1 MRRTDMIQK
10 LIPSSLAVL
19 LLISLGLGTLLE
31 ASVPPFEGNDRVV
44 FIGDSITHGGRY
56 HADIYLY
63 HATRFPNRP
72 FVIHNCGIS
81 GDTALGANLRFETD
95 IAVHRPTVA
104 TIMLGMND
112 AYGWAF
118 DPKLALKEKISAQA
132 SSYDHYTQAMDQ
144 MATSLTDMGCR
155 IVFIKPSIYDQTAEF
170 DQKNLVGKNDQL
182 GRFAKHLDTLALKYG
197 ASVVDFHSPMNVINH
212 VIQATDPSA
221 TIVSTDR
228 VHPGIPGH
236 LVMAYHFLKSQN
248 MPQYVSAIHLDAREG
263 GKILQLRNC
272 EMHGDLE
279 ATSDQVSFSA
289 TEKALPFPLSPAQEK
304 ALDWVPFQHE
314 LNRQVLAIDNL
325 PSDDYELTIDA
336 IKLGKYSSAELKAGI
351 NLSANPATPQ
361 YQQALHIKALQNK
374 QLQATSK
381 LRSIALVRHSMVQK
395 IKPPISEKD
404 HSALTIALAAHLEK
418 SKGEPWYKYLREQ
431 ADAYLKTV
439 QNEDEYKQEELQ
451 WMQEMWQQNQPARHK
466 WQLKKIPSRS

>member
-1 MRRTDMIQK
+1 M
-10 LIPSSLAVL
+10 PAFFAL
-19 LLISLGLGTLLE
+19 LLLGLLSLGTPLE
-31 ASVPPFEGNDRVV
+31 ASVPPFQHGDRVA

-81 GDTALGANLRFETD
+81 GDTAPGTNIRFESD

-118 DPKLALKEKISAQA
+118 DPSLALQEKISAQA
-132 SSYDHYTQAMDQ
+132 SSYDQYTQAMNQ
-144 MATSLTDMGCR
+144 MAKRLAKMDCR
-155 IVFIKPSIYDQTAEF
+155 MVFIKPSIYDQTAVL

-182 GRFAKHLDTLALKYG
+182 GRFAEYIDELAIKYG
-197 ASVVDFHSPMNVINH
+197 ASVVDFHTPMSVINH
-212 VIQATDPSA
+212 VIQVSDPSA
-221 TIVSTDR
+221 TIVGADR

-248 MPQYVSAIHLDAREG
+248 MPPYVSAIQLDASEG

-272 EMHGDLE
+272 EIHGDLV
-279 ATSDQVSFSA
+279 ATSNQLSFSA
-289 TEKALPFPLSPAQEK
+289 TEKALPFPLSPAQLK
-304 ALDWVPFQHE
+304 GLDWVPFQNE
-314 LNRQVLAIDNL
+314 LNRQVLAVDNL
-325 PSDDYELTIDA
+325 PRGKYELRIDA
-336 IKLGKYSSAELKAGI
+336 IKVGEYSSAELKNGI

-361 YQQALHIKALQNK
+361 YQQALQIKVLQNK

-381 LRSIALVRHSMVQK
+381 LRSIALVRHSMIKK
-395 IKPPISEKD
+395 IKPAVSEKD
-404 HSALTIALAAHLEK
+404 HAALTIALATHLNK
-418 SKGEPWYKYLREQ
+418 SKGEPWYKYLRQQ
-431 ADAYLKTV
+431 ADAYLKTI
-439 QNEDEYKQEELQ
+439 QNEDTYKQEEVQ
-451 WMQEMWQQNQPARHK
+451 WMQKMWQQNQPSRHS
-466 WQLKKIPSRS
+466 WQLRKIPLGS